1 MANSPVGPSFALQS
15 PQERRLLID
24 EAAAR
29 LNVAALIVE
38 KDFWVGWLLGRLFA
52 MPELAGQL
60 QFKGGTSLSM
70 VFGAV
75 RRFSEDIDLAI
86 LPAALGFEEGYFND
100 APSASKRRKRMD
112 ELAQASI
119 AYVQR
124 LLPVLDREIASVL
137 GSSGPGG
144 ESWLSYEIDSNAG
157 TPNLW
162 FSYPSVTRQT
172 SVYIAKRVKLE
183 FGSLTNQQPSLHT
196 VARTLLAG
204 ILPAGAFT
212 DLAAPVVALDVART
226 FWEKA
231 TILHAEHYRPEHLPV
246 RDRFARH
253 YSDFAAL
260 WQQDQA
266 RMAGLARL
274 DLLADVAL
282 HKSRYFS
289 SGWAHYDTATPG
301 TLKLAPPQFRWAAI
315 GDDYAKMRP
324 MFITE
329 PPLFA
334 DLMRQLAHAGRSL
347 NALKCAATA

>member
-1 MANSPVGPSFALQS
+1 MAALAPSFARQS
-15 PQERRLLID
+15 VQERQVIFT

-29 LNVAALIVE
+29 LRLAALIVE
-38 KDFWVGWLLGRLFA
+38 KDFWVGWLLGRLFG
-52 MPELAGQL
+52 MPVLAGQL

-100 APSASKRRKRMD
+100 APSSSQRRKRME
-112 ELAQASI
+112 ELNHASE

-124 LLPVLDREIASVL
+124 LQPLLEAEIASFL
-137 GSSGPGG
+137 GTSPSGT
-144 ESWLSYEIDSNAG
+144 SWLSYEIDSNAG

-162 FSYPSVTRQT
+162 FTYPSVIAQN

-183 FGSLTNQQPSLHT
+183 FGSLTNQQPSVQA
-196 VARTLLAG
+196 VARTMLAG
-204 ILPAGAFT
+204 VLPKGAFA
-212 DLAAPVVALDVART
+212 DLTANVVALDVTRT

-231 TILHAEHYRPEHLPV
+231 TILHAEHHRPEHLPV

-266 RMAGLARL
+266 RKAGLARL
-274 DLLADVAL
+274 DLLADVAQ
-282 HKSRYFS
+282 HKSRYFAS
-289 SGWAHYDTATPG
+289 SWANYATAALG
-301 TLKLAPPQFRWAAI
+301 TLKLVPPAYRWAAI
-315 GDDYAKMRP
+315 GEDYATMRP
-324 MFITE
+324 MFLIE
-329 PPLFA
+329 PPPFA
-334 DLMRQLAHAGRSL
+334 DLMEQIAHAEQTL
-347 NALKCAATA
+347 NQLNDQ

>member
-1 MANSPVGPSFALQS
+1 MATLTPGFALQS
-15 PQERRLLID
+15 VQERRVILT

-29 LNVAALIVE
+29 LRLAGLIVE

-52 MPELAGQL
+52 MPALAGHL

-100 APSASKRRKRMD
+100 APSSSQRRKRME
-112 ELAQASI
+112 ELAQASE

-124 LLPVLDREIASVL
+124 LQPLLEAEIASVL
-137 GSSGPGG
+137 GASPGG
-144 ESWLSYEIDSNAG
+144 TSWLSYEIDSNAG

-162 FSYPSVTRQT
+162 FTYPSVIAQT
-172 SVYIAKRVKLE
+172 SAYIAKRVKLE
-183 FGSLTNQQPSLHT
+183 FGSLTNQQPSVQA
-196 VARTLLAG
+196 VARTMLAG
-204 ILPAGAFT
+204 VLPQGAFA
-212 DLAAPVVALDVART
+212 DLTANVVALDVART

-231 TILHAEHYRPEHLPV
+231 TILHAEHHRPEHFPV

-266 RMAGLARL
+266 RTAGLARL
-274 DLLADVAL
+274 DLLADVAQ
-282 HKSRYFS
+282 HKSRYFA
-289 SGWAHYDTATPG
+289 SGWANYATATPG
-301 TLKLAPPQFRWAAI
+301 TLKLVPPAYRWAAI
-315 GDDYAKMRP
+315 GEDYATMRP
-324 MFITE
+324 MFLVE
-329 PPLFA
+329 PPPFA
-334 DLMRQLAHAGRSL
+334 DLMAQIAQAEQALNQLNGQ
-347 NALKCAATA
+347 